1 MLPDAIE
8 LIRTPPSRSHFRA
21 AVFDFDGTVSL
32 LREGWS
38 RLMAEIGLEHLG
50 DATPIEYLEREMLLL
65 SGKPSIHQMR
75 RLAEI
80 VHERTGRAPDPDAML
95 QKFLGG
101 LIALSAA
108 RQERITGGADH
119 PAAWTVR
126 GTLGLLD
133 NLRRRGVTLLLA
145 SGTDVAFVK
154 RECEILGVAE
164 FFGDRIHGPADNT
177 PNFSKRTVIEEFLRE
192 LGLPGEALLGFGDGY
207 SETVEVKRAGG
218 TMIGVASAEVGVPGI
233 NDMKRTMLIE
243 LGADVIVGDYAHGEE
258 LVEWL
263 FEPGAPLDS
272 SGQPCARSHK

>member
-8 LIRTPPSRSHFRA
+8 VIRPTIPRGGFRA

-38 RLMAEIGLEHLG
+38 RLMAEVGLEHLG
-50 DATPIEYLEREMLLL
+50 DSTPIDFLEREMLLL

-80 VHERTGRAPDPDAML
+80 IAEHTGRSADPDAML
-95 QKFLGG
+95 KVFLPR
-101 LIALSAA
+101 LIALSAE
-108 RQERITGGADH
+108 RQTRILRGVDQ
-119 PAAWTVR
+119 PAAWTVP
-126 GTLGLLD
+126 GTSALLA

-145 SGTDVAFVK
+145 SGTDIAFVK
-154 RECEILGVAE
+154 RECDILGVAE
-164 FFGDRIHGPADNT
+164 FFGERIHGPAENT
-177 PNFSKRTVIEEFLRE
+177 PDFSKRTVIEEFLKE

-218 TMIGVASAEVGVPGI
+218 TMIGVASAEIGVPGI

-243 LGADVIVGDYAHGEE
+243 LGADAIVGDYVHGDE
-258 LVEWL
+258 LLDWL
-263 FEPGAPLDS
+263 FTVSD
-272 SGQPCARSHK
+272 

>member
-8 LIRTPPSRSHFRA
+8 PIRPIPHRGGFRA

-50 DATPIEYLEREMLLL
+50 DAASIDYLEREMLLL

-80 VHERTGRAPDPDAML
+80 IRERTGRSPDPDAML
-95 QKFLGG
+95 AVFLKA
-101 LIALSAA
+101 LISLSAA
-108 RQERITGGADH
+108 RQDRITSGADH
-119 PAAWTVR
+119 PAAWTIR
-126 GTLGLLD
+126 GTLSLLD

-145 SGTDVAFVK
+145 SGTDIEFVK
-154 RECEILGVAE
+154 RECAILGVAE
-164 FFGDRIHGPADNT
+164 FFGERIHGPADNT
-177 PNFSKRTVIEEFLRE
+177 PDFSKRTVIEEFLKE
-192 LGLPGEALLGFGDGY
+192 LDLPGSALLGFGDGY

-233 NDMKRTMLIE
+233 NAMKRTMLIE
-243 LGADVIVGDYAHGEE
+243 LGADAIVGDYAHSDE
-258 LVEWL
+258 LLDWL
-263 FEPGAPLDS
+263 FTVSD
-272 SGQPCARSHK
+272 